1 MTGIVIAI
9 DGTSASGKS
18 TNARLLA
25 QELGFWYV
33 DTGRMYRTFAW
44 KCLRSG
50 LDLNNAAKLGR
61 SCLRWRTEIIADG
74 NQLVLRMPKTFQP
87 DALRTAAVASG
98 ASKVSSVPAVRR
110 WMRKIQRSCIS
121 FGSLV
126 MEGRDI
132 GTNVFPETDFK
143 YYLDAGVKARADRRG
158 SETVLDI
165 QERDNRDSQRGCA
178 PLMLGLGAR
187 YIDTSTLAIEDT
199 FKLILADF
207 RAKSSQSVPLVPAS
221 ILA

>member
-1 MTGIVIAI
+1 MTKTVIAI

-25 QELGFWYV
+25 QELGYWYV

-44 KCLRSG
+44 RCLRSG
-50 LDLNNAAKLGR
+50 LDLNNAKILGR
-61 SCLRWRTEIIADG
+61 SCLRWRTEIVADG
-74 NQLVLRMPKTFQP
+74 NQLVLKMPKTFQP
-87 DALRTAAVASG
+87 EALRTAAVASG

-110 WMRKIQRSCIS
+110 WMRRIQRSCIS
-121 FGSLV
+121 FGNLV

-143 YYLDAGVKARADRRG
+143 YYLDAGVKARAERRG
-158 SETVLDI
+158 SETVVDI
-165 QERDNRDSQRGCA
+165 QERDTRDSQRGCA

-187 YIDTSTLAIEDT
+187 YIDTSALTIEAT
-199 FKLILADF
+199 FQLILADF
-207 RAKSSQSVPLVPAS
+207 KEKSNQSVPLTPVSIPA
-221 ILA
+221 